1 MISTPRANTVEI
13 CEVQCFIEVT
23 CESKNFVLTEGGDH
37 VCELNDSD
45 GVRDPDD
52 LVAQRDFFHRAIE
65 VSWRGTVV
73 KNITWKCF
81 FIETDFLIF
90 ETKNAR

>member
-52 LVAQRDFFHRAIE
+52 LVARRDFFHRAIE
-65 VSWRGTVV
+65 VSSLLASRLQCTANIVV
-73 KNITWKCF
+73 YSVGIVPGK
-81 FIETDFLIF
+81 
-90 ETKNAR
+90 